1 MRTAWTFLVATG
13 LMLSVSLTHADAQ
26 TPWDLEAIK
35 KQIEALAA
43 GQHAIEAQLRE
54 IRALL
59 QAQTKPLPVAEVLLN
74 VDGAPS
80 KGEPRAKLTVVEF
93 SDYECPFCAR
103 YARETWPLLE
113 REYVKTA
120 KVKYVFRDFPLPTLH
135 KQAMKAHEA
144 AHCAGEQS
152 KYWDMHDLL
161 FANSPAIGRTA
172 LIDYAARAGFPSS
185 AFERCLDSGKHITR
199 IRQDII
205 EGQRAGVSG
214 TPTFFLGVTPS
225 NGAKMQVL
233 TVLRGA
239 QSFAAFRQAI
249 DRLLASNAG
258 SSPQAPR
265 QR

>member
-1 MRTAWTFLVATG
+1 MRTARTFLVATAVI
-13 LMLSVSLTHADAQ
+13 LSVCFTRAHAQ
-26 TPWDLEAIK
+26 KPQDLEALK

-43 GQHAIEAQLRE
+43 GQQAIERQLRE

-59 QAQTKPLPVAEVLLN
+59 QAQTKPSPVPDVLLN

-80 KGEPRAKLTVVEF
+80 EGDSRAKVTVVEF

-103 YARETWPLLE
+103 HTRETWSLLE

-152 KYWDMHDLL
+152 KYWEMHHLL

-172 LIDYAARAGFPSS
+172 LIDYAARTGLASNE
-185 AFERCLDSGKHITR
+185 FERCLDSGKHVTR
-199 IRQDII
+199 IRQDIA

-214 TPTFFLGVTPS
+214 TPTFFLGLTPS
-225 NGAKMQVL
+225 RGAKMQVL

-249 DRLLASNAG
+249 DRLLASKGG
-258 SSPQAPR
+258 SSPEAP
-265 QR
+265 QQK